1 MSPTPSTIHELIT
14 LLNRIAVEHGT
25 DIPVEF
31 QDRDCDEI
39 DIDIILENNVDYI
52 DPSNTYKTLC
62 IRQSV

>member
-1 MSPTPSTIHELIT
+1 MTSSPATIHELIR

-25 DIPVEF
+25 DTPVEF

-52 DPSNTYKTLC
+52 DPSNTYKKLC